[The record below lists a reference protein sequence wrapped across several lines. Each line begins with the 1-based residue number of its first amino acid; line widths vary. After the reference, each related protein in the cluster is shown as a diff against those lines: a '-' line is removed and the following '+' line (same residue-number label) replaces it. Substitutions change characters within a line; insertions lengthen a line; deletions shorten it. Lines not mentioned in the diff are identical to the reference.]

1 MKGVDRM
8 IRKAVSMFII
18 MCIIIMAIG
27 PAYAYALTI
36 TKEAAPAILNDYLV
50 AHPEI
55 EVVPM
60 IDDTE
65 FIREA
70 LDHSDAIDVYFFHT
84 LQSTIFETL
93 RDKEFLL
100 PLDDPELTE
109 FAQSL
114 YPELQSIITY
124 NGKVCAIPFAMIVQ
138 PGMGVYIDTWE
149 KCGFSKENLP
159 RTWGQLMRFA
169 SEEWPLISDQYEG
182 VGLFDEADN
191 SYALLTQIGNNYEAW
206 RAQHNYEFGY
216 DTPEFRE
223 ILELL
228 RQMSKAEDYDDNEDA
243 QEYLFCCSY
252 FPSVNKYGINTR
264 SLQLSFKEEEG
275 PCWATGVLVMA
286 INPCSKHIDESM
298 ELVKYVAQH
307 LNVYDRMDMCPGEN
321 EPVIGELYY
330 ESQAEYEAQM
340 RLYSQK
346 LEGAEDGVSYKE
358 IEMERD
364 AYDHEMQAFLSE
376 NKYEAS
382 PESIRQYRQEVKDA
396 LMPIYRTG
404 LSREEYRAVNEKRQQ
419 FLDGQI
425 SADQYIAELERRFV
439 FNVLENQ

>member
-1 MKGVDRM
+1 MN
-8 IRKAVSMFII
+8 RKAASMLLITLS
-18 MCIIIMAIG
+18 IIMAII
-27 PAYAYALTI
+27 PSHAYALTI
-36 TKEAAPAILNDYLV
+36 TEEAAPAILGDYLA

-84 LQSTIFETL
+84 LQSTIYETL
-93 RDKEFLL
+93 RDKGFLL

-124 NGKVCAIPFAMIVQ
+124 NGEVCAIPFAMIIQ

-149 KCGFSKENLP
+149 KCGFSEKDLP

-169 SEEWPLISDQYEG
+169 VEEWPRISDQYEG
-182 VGLFDEADN
+182 VGLFDEADY

-206 RAQHNYEFGY
+206 RARHDYGFGY

-223 ILELL
+223 ILELFQ
-228 RQMSKAEDYDDNEDA
+228 QMNRAEYYGGNKDA

-252 FPSVNKYGINTR
+252 YPSVNKYGSNAR
-264 SLQLSFKEEEG
+264 SLQLSFKEGEG

-286 INPCSKHIDESM
+286 INPGSKHIDEAM
-298 ELVKYVAQH
+298 ELVRYVAQY

-321 EPVIGELYY
+321 EPVIGDLYY
-330 ESQAEYEAQM
+330 ESQAEYDAQM

-346 LEGAEDGVSYKE
+346 LEGAEDEVSYKE
-358 IEMERD
+358 IELERD
-364 AYDHEMQAFLSE
+364 AYDLEMQAFLSE

-382 PESIRQYRQEVKDA
+382 PESIQQYRQEVENT
-396 LMPIYRTG
+396 LTPIYRTG
-404 LSREEYRAVNEKRQQ
+404 ISREEYRAVNEKRRQ
-419 FLDGQI
+419 FLDGQV

-439 FNVLENQ
+439 FSVMENR

>member
-1 MKGVDRM
+1 MNR
-8 IRKAVSMFII
+8 IAVSMLLITLL
-18 MCIIIMAIG
+18 IIMAII
-27 PAYAYALTI
+27 PTQAYALTI
-36 TKEAAPAILNDYLV
+36 TEEAAPEILSDYLA

-70 LDHSDAIDVYFFHT
+70 LDHSDTIDVYFFHT

-93 RDKEFLL
+93 RDKGFLL

-114 YPELQSIITY
+114 YPELLSIITY
-124 NGKVCAIPFAMIVQ
+124 NGEVCAIPFTMIIQ
-138 PGMGVYIDTWE
+138 PGMGVYLDTWK
-149 KCGFSKENLP
+149 KCGFSEEELP

-169 SEEWPLISDQYEG
+169 VEEWPAISSQHEG
-182 VGLFDEADN
+182 VGLFDMADN
-191 SYALLTQIGNNYEAW
+191 SYALLTWIGNNYEAW
-206 RAQHNYEFGY
+206 RARHDYGFGY

-223 ILELL
+223 ILELFQ
-228 RQMSKAEDYDDNEDA
+228 QMSGAEEYDDCEDS
-243 QEYLFCCSY
+243 QEFLFCCNY
-252 FPSVNKYGINTR
+252 FPSVNKYWTDVR
-264 SLQLSFKEEEG
+264 SLQLSFKEGEA
-275 PCWATGVLVMA
+275 PCWATGILVMA
-286 INPCSKHIDESM
+286 INPGSKHIDEAI

-307 LNVYDRMDMCPGEN
+307 LNVYDRMAMCPGEN

-330 ESQAEYEAQM
+330 ESQAEYDVQM
-340 RLYSQK
+340 RLYSQR
-346 LEGAEDGVSYKE
+346 LDAAEDEITHKE

-364 AYDHEMQAFLSE
+364 AYEQEMQSFLSE

-382 PESIRQYRQEVKDA
+382 PESIQQYRQEVENA
-396 LMPIYRTG
+396 LAPIYRTG
-404 LSREEYRAVNEKRQQ
+404 ISREEYRAVNEKRHQ

-425 SADQYIAELERRFV
+425 SADQYIEELERRFV